1 MGSPT
6 GSGPIRARTDTGASD
21 GRPTPEVMA
30 AVQRSC
36 RAVADRPER
45 LAEVFYAH
53 LFEMAPW
60 ARSMFAVDMTEQM
73 QKMTATL
80 LAAIEQ
86 LTTSDTADL
95 EVLLHRMGAEH
106 YVRYGVEPKHYLYIA
121 HALTRAVRDV
131 AGWEY
136 SGHLSSCWV
145 WLSEWVCRHMIAGA
159 REAIAE
165 QDPVED
171 DAGWRLSERATA
183 AAIPSPRAAPVARD
197 QPRHARRLFRTRG

>member
-1 MGSPT
+1 MGSAT
-6 GSGPIRARTDTGASD
+6 GSGPTRARTDTGPSD

-30 AVQRSC
+30 EVQRSC

-45 LAEVFYAH
+45 LTEVFYAH

-60 ARSMFAVDMTEQM
+60 ARSMFAADMTAQM
-73 QKMTATL
+73 QKMTETL
-80 LAAIEQ
+80 LAAIQQ

-95 EVLLHRMGAEH
+95 EVLLHRLGAEH
-106 YVRYGVEPKHYLYIA
+106 YARYGVEPKHYLYIA
-121 HALTRAVRDV
+121 HALTRTVRDV

-136 SGHLSSCWV
+136 SAHLSSCWV

-171 DAGWRLSERATA
+171 DGGWRLSGRAPA
-183 AAIPSPRAAPVARD
+183 AAIPPPRAEPVTRGR
-197 QPRHARRLFRTRG
+197 PRHARRLFRNRG